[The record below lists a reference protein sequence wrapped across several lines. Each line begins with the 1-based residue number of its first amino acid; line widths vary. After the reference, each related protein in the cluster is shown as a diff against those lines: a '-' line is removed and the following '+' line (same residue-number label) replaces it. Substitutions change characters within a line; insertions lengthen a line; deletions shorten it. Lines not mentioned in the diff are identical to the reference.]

1 MTSDERLV
9 ARLAVDEAWMR
20 GDGEAAF
27 VRAVRGRIDVAEA
40 SARAALMGVASLAKE
55 RLLRA
60 KELRSTSPAL
70 RFAVAAVLA
79 ELGDDRA
86 PARALTGQPAKPWR
100 ASLAGAAEGP
110 PLEDPAIPAAVAAS
124 FGETLFR
131 FEHPEDGRRAL
142 AALSIS
148 SMVRG
153 DDLVRT
159 PLVRLVLREGAHE
172 GVLDAEGRLEVA
184 VRRRS
189 AAELRGWQE
198 ALGTRRHEALLA
210 AWRREGTVQAASFAG
225 ALRQAADVW
234 EASAAAAGG
243 AAASDAVVLMCRV
256 HAARVMGDSEEQRR
270 VAARLAAVAETDAEW
285 EAVRAAGLS
294 PRSSH

>member
-1 MTSDERLV
+1 
-9 ARLAVDEAWMR
+9 
-20 GDGEAAF
+20 
-27 VRAVRGRIDVAEA
+27 
-40 SARAALMGVASLAKE
+40 
-55 RLLRA
+55 
-60 KELRSTSPAL
+60 
-70 RFAVAAVLA
+70 
-79 ELGDDRA
+79 
-86 PARALTGQPAKPWR
+86 
-100 ASLAGAAEGP
+100 
-110 PLEDPAIPAAVAAS
+110 
-124 FGETLFR
+124 
-131 FEHPEDGRRAL
+131 
-142 AALSIS
+142 
-148 SMVRG
+148 
-153 DDLVRT
+153 
-159 PLVRLVLREGAHE
+159 VRLVLREGAHE